1 MVLYTINSTKGYTMK
16 KYTDKQITDASE
28 KLLNDVDKS
37 LKKINDLVSKFEE
50 KFDVDISNDLHYKL
64 DEVADMIQDN
74 ITDADFDNND

>member
-1 MVLYTINSTKGYTMK
+1 MK
-16 KYTDKQITDASE
+16 KYTEKQIDNASE
-28 KLLNDVDKS
+28 KLLNDVDNS

>member
-1 MVLYTINSTKGYTMK
+1 MK

>member
-1 MVLYTINSTKGYTMK
+1 MK
-16 KYTDKQITDASE
+16 KYTEKQINNASE

-50 KFDVDISNDLHYKL
+50 KFDVEISNDLHYKL

-74 ITDADFDNND
+74 IVDADFDNND

>member
-1 MVLYTINSTKGYTMK
+1 MK
-16 KYTDKQITDASE
+16 KYTDKQINNASE

-50 KFDVDISNDLHYKL
+50 KFDVEISNDLDYKL

-74 ITDADFDNND
+74 IVDADFDNND

>member
-1 MVLYTINSTKGYTMK
+1 MK

-28 KLLNDVDKS
+28 KLMNDVDKS

-50 KFDVDISNDLHYKL
+50 KFDVEISNDLHYKL

>member
-1 MVLYTINSTKGYTMK
+1 MK

-28 KLLNDVDKS
+28 KLMNDVDKS

>member
-1 MVLYTINSTKGYTMK
+1 MK
-16 KYTDKQITDASE
+16 KYTEKQIDNASE

-50 KFDVDISNDLHYKL
+50 KFDVEISNDLHYKL

-74 ITDADFDNND
+74 IVDADFDNND

>member
-1 MVLYTINSTKGYTMK
+1 MK
-16 KYTDKQITDASE
+16 KYTEKQIDNASE

-50 KFDVDISNDLHYKL
+50 KFDIEISNDLDYKL

-74 ITDADFDNND
+74 IVDADFDNND

>member
-1 MVLYTINSTKGYTMK
+1 MK

-28 KLLNDVDKS
+28 KLMNDVDKS

-50 KFDVDISNDLHYKL
+50 KFDVDISNDLHFKL

-74 ITDADFDNND
+74 ITDADFDVED

>member
-1 MVLYTINSTKGYTMK
+1 MK
-16 KYTDKQITDASE
+16 KYTDKQINNASE

-74 ITDADFDNND
+74 IVDADFDNND

>member
-1 MVLYTINSTKGYTMK
+1 MK
-16 KYTDKQITDASE
+16 KYTEKQIDNASE

-50 KFDVDISNDLHYKL
+50 KFDVEISNDLDYKL

-74 ITDADFDNND
+74 IVDADFDNND

>member
-1 MVLYTINSTKGYTMK
+1 MK
-16 KYTDKQITDASE
+16 KYTDKQINNASE

>member
-1 MVLYTINSTKGYTMK
+1 M
-16 KYTDKQITDASE
+16 KYTDKQINNASE

-50 KFDVDISNDLHYKL
+50 KFDIEISNDLHYKL
-64 DEVADMIQDN
+64 DEVADLISDN